1 MNLVMPALSR
11 PSMMFWASGRRMG
24 SHIDCRSS
32 ARYICRCANTKN
44 NGITGR
50 QSVDDPLAGQY
61 QKPITLYPI
70 PCPTPPMCKCC
81 ALKYTLYMQMCK
93 YQQHCTKLRYT
104 DRSSDDNRLGGQY
117 QKPITLY
124 PIPCPTPPMCKC
136 CAVKYTLYTQMCKYQ
151 QHCTK
156 LRYTGRSCWGAE
168 ASPPPQ
174 GNRSI
179 GATHHY
185 LDDQR

>member
-81 ALKYTLYMQMCK
+81 A
-93 YQQHCTKLRYT
+93 
-104 DRSSDDNRLGGQY
+104 
-117 QKPITLY
+117 
-124 PIPCPTPPMCKC
+124 
-136 CAVKYTLYTQMCKYQ
+136 VKYTLYTQMCKYQ
-151 QHCTK
+151 QHCIK